1 MGLRSDDVTLTFK
14 ELGNNPAKPVEL
26 SENERKYFIDFA
38 CIIAYCKALKVVFI
52 AELLYDVDT
61 LWELSHTGIV
71 GALDI
76 GSLMKRSVLPFNF
89 CNSFAAPA
97 GS

>member
-1 MGLRSDDVTLTFK
+1 MRY
-14 ELGNNPAKPVEL
+14 ELNVLHADSAFLPALVITI
-26 SENERKYFIDFA
+26 STS
-38 CIIAYCKALKVVFI
+38 
-52 AELLYDVDT
+52 ELLYDVDT
-61 LWELSHTGIV
+61 LWELSHPGI

-89 CNSFAAPA
+89 CYSFAAPA